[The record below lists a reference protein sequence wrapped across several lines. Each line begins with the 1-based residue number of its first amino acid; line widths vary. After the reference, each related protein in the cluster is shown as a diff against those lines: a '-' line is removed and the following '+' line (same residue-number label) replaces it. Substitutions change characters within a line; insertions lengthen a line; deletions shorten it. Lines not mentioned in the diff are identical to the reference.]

1 MSKSLAIGV
10 DLGGTKIAS
19 ALVTE
24 DGTVLSS
31 RHSPSDPAK
40 GPGFVLDRIADDIM
54 ALLMLANDPV
64 AGIGIGTPGNVVPFE
79 GVVRNAV
86 NLGWVEV
93 PIIREVRSR
102 LGSDLPIF
110 LQSDKNASALGEYYF
125 GAARGCQDFVY
136 LAIGTGLGGGIIA
149 NGRLLVGARWEAG
162 EIGHMTLDP
171 NGRVCACGLRGC
183 AETIVS
189 GPGLVAVTREHLAK
203 RSHQTSLS
211 DSPALQAADILA
223 AARGGDPLAVA
234 SINEVGAQLG
244 VVMAACV
251 AILNPALFVIG
262 GGFGLAAFD
271 YLAPAAKNE
280 MVQRAISARYFEQ
293 QIIRSKL
300 ASSAIGPACLV
311 WENQKGL
318 PSPRQASDLRAAS

>member
-1 MSKSLAIGV
+1 MSNSLAIGV

-19 ALVTE
+19 ALVAD
-24 DGTVLSS
+24 DGTVLAS
-31 RHSPSDPAK
+31 RQSPSDPAK
-40 GPGFVLDRIADDIM
+40 GQGFVLDRIADEIR
-54 ALLMLANDPV
+54 ALLMQTNDPV
-64 AGIGIGTPGNVVPFE
+64 AGIGIGTPGNVVPVE

-86 NLGWVEV
+86 NLGWAEV

-125 GAARGCQDFVY
+125 GAAKGCQDFVY

-149 NGRLLVGARWEAG
+149 NGRLLVGAGWDAG

-189 GPGLVAVTREHLAK
+189 GPGLVAVTREHLVK
-203 RSHQTSLS
+203 KNHRTSLA
-211 DSPALQAADILA
+211 DSPALNAAEILA
-223 AARGGDPLAVA
+223 AARGGDPLAMA

-262 GGFGLAAFD
+262 GGFGLAAYD
-271 YLAPAAKNE
+271 YLAPAAKVE
-280 MVQRAISARYFEQ
+280 MVKRAISARYFEQ
-293 QIIRSKL
+293 QILRSEL

-318 PSPRQASDLRAAS
+318 PSSRPATDLRAVI